1 MLRRPPIPPLPT
13 TRIRLAVAVTVLVFW
28 VVLLVGT
35 GLLLQRVRNSDLS
48 ESEAQVTRFVAGAQ
62 TAMNRVLL
70 GVDVLLASTDELLG
84 LSQPQGLWRQG
95 AAASALLRS
104 TVRYNLLLRYVV
116 VLDAQ
121 GQVLASS
128 APADT
133 QLALALAPDFVR
145 QTLAQPVASMWLSRT
160 QVHPDT
166 AERMLYA
173 ARPVLR
179 ADGSRW
185 LVLAQIPLAMLEPV
199 LMQGAD
205 IEGLEVTLEGQDG
218 NLLLA
223 VPPPPGPLGQRPPL
237 QSGLQWQ
244 QPARLSKQPALLVA
258 QPSLYPQL
266 WISASLPESDALTGS
281 RAERQV
287 LLAVALLLGI
297 LVLLAGL
304 AVQRYVLRLYG
315 ARSAM
320 TRAKATLDQALGAMV
335 SGFLLVDGQQ
345 RVLQWN
351 LRFEELFPWLRGVIA
366 VGQSFAALLHLVAE
380 QHLAGA
386 SESERHQWVQWRL
399 QRMKQ
404 AQGLSFEQF
413 LPSGLCIEVTERPT
427 PEGGCVIT
435 YHDVTALRRANAEIE
450 NLAFYDPLTSLPNR
464 RLLLDRL
471 GQAILQAQR
480 TGQRGALLFLDLDH
494 FKMLND
500 TRGHEVGDQLLQQV
514 AQRLKECVRSC
525 DTVARLGGD
534 EFVVMLSE
542 LAGDCAQAA
551 AQARQVG
558 EKLLLQLA
566 QPYTLSGQPQRS
578 SCSMGAAVFGA
589 EAISAAELLKR
600 ADIAMY
606 QSKALRGNA
615 LSFFDPQMQEA
626 LNRRASL
633 EADLQAALLDSQLQL
648 HYQPQYHL
656 GGALIGAE
664 ALLRW
669 QHPTR
674 GMVGPGEFIAVA
686 EESGLILPLGAWV
699 LQRAC
704 QQLAAWQQSALRGLP
719 LSVNVSARQ
728 FRQGDFTAQVLQLL
742 DASGAPA
749 HLLKLELTESLV
761 LEDVQDSIAKMHAL
775 RTRGVRFAMDDFGTG
790 HSSLAYLTQ
799 LPLDQLKIDQSFVR
813 QLGLQHSDDVI
824 VQTII
829 AMARTLELEVIA
841 EGVETAAQR
850 DALAG
855 YGCQLYQGYLYARP
869 LPAAQLLALAAPP
882 AAAAAVSSPAR
893 ADDDA
898 ADDEHKG
905 DAVVGLRP
913 LAQEGR

>member
-1 MLRRPPIPPLPT
+1 MTLASRLPRPR
-13 TRIRLAVAVTVLVFW
+13 TRIRLAVAVVVLVFW

-35 GLLLQRVRNSDLS
+35 GLLMQRIRNSDLGD
-48 ESEAQVTRFVAGAQ
+48 SEAQVTRFVAGAL
-62 TAMNRVLL
+62 TAVNRVLL
-70 GVDVLLASTDELLG
+70 GVDVLLASCDELLD
-84 LSQPQGLWRQG
+84 LSQPRGRWQDG
-95 AAASALLRS
+95 AGASALLRS
-104 TVRYNLLLRYVV
+104 SVRYNLLLRHVA
-116 VLDAQ
+116 VLDEE
-121 GQVLASS
+121 GRVLASS
-128 APADT
+128 APAGQ
-133 QLALALAPDFVR
+133 QLALALPPDFV
-145 QTLAQPVASMWLSRT
+145 QQALAQPVPGMWLSRT
-160 QVHPDT
+160 QVDPDT
-166 AERMLYA
+166 SERTLYA

-179 ADGSRW
+179 PHGRPW

-199 LMQGAD
+199 LMQSVD
-205 IEGLEVTLEGQDG
+205 IDGLEVTLEGSDG
-218 NLLLA
+218 QVLLA
-223 VPPPPGPLGQRPPL
+223 VPPAPQVQLPGPPL
-237 QSGLQWQ
+237 QSGVHWR
-244 QPARLSKQPALLVA
+244 QPARLSQQPALLVA

-266 WISASLPESDALTGS
+266 WISASLPEVDALAGS

-287 LLAVALLLGI
+287 LLGVALLLGV

-304 AVQRYVLRLYG
+304 AVQRYVLRLHS

-320 TRAKATLDQALGAMV
+320 TRAKGTLDQALGAMV

-345 RVLQWN
+345 RVRQWN
-351 LRFEELFPWLRGVIA
+351 QRFEELFPGLHGLIH
-366 VGQSFAALLHLVAE
+366 VGQPFAALLQQVASAHLP
-380 QHLAGA
+380 GA
-386 SESERHQWVQWRL
+386 SEAERAQWVQWRL
-399 QRMKQ
+399 QRMAQ
-404 AQGLSFEQF
+404 ARGLSFEQF
-413 LPSGLCIEVTERPT
+413 LPSGQYIEVTERPT

-450 NLAFYDPLTSLPNR
+450 SLAFYDPLTGLPNR

-480 TGQRGALLFLDLDH
+480 SGQCGALLFLDLDH

-514 AQRLKECVRSC
+514 AQRLRETVRSC

-534 EFVVMLSE
+534 EFVVMLGE
-542 LAGDCAQAA
+542 LAGDCVQAA
-551 AQARQVG
+551 AQARLVG

-566 QPYTLSGQPQRS
+566 QPYALSGQPHRS

-606 QSKALRGNA
+606 QSKAQRSHT

-633 EADLQAALLDSQLQL
+633 EADLQTALYSPGQLSL
-648 HYQPQYHL
+648 HYQPQFRWDGQL
-656 GGALIGAE
+656 VGAE

-669 QHPTR
+669 QHPQR
-674 GMVGPGEFIAVA
+674 GSVAPGEFIAVA
-686 EESGLILPLGAWV
+686 EESGLIGALGQWV
-699 LQRAC
+699 LRQAC
-704 QQLAAWQQSALRGLP
+704 EQLAAWQGGALGGRALA
-719 LSVNVSARQ
+719 VNVSARQ
-728 FRQGDFTAQVLQLL
+728 FRQAGFVEQVLQALRVS
-742 DASGAPA
+742 AAPA

-775 RTRGVRFAMDDFGTG
+775 RTKGVRFSMDDFGTG
-790 HSSLAYLTQ
+790 HSSLAYLTR

-841 EGVETAAQR
+841 EGVETTAQR

-855 YGCQLYQGYLYARP
+855 YGCHLYQGYLYARP
-869 LPAAQLLALAAPP
+869 LPPAQLLALVAP
-882 AAAAAVSSPAR
+882 ASGAAR

-898 ADDEHKG
+898 ADDEHKSQP
-905 DAVVGLRP
+905 VVGLGP
-913 LAQEGR
+913 LAQEGG